1 MALEPRKV
9 AEVRQLCHPC
19 AGAMLCEAHPS
30 TPQTLAFQQLYT
42 LEVRVLHESHSPPP
56 HFEVQLPKNFW
67 RNSTGKSC
75 KSTHQVSPETSLQLP
90 SALSS
95 YSAGGRPSQS
105 WRSAKTGWAC
115 QLHFWPVNF
124 WFPRIAHPSTLR
136 KTKAKN
142 LTFWYL
148 WHSTGE

>member
-56 HFEVQLPKNFW
+56 HFEVQLPKKLLAQQH
-67 RNSTGKSC
+67 RK
-75 KSTHQVSPETSLQLP
+75 KLQKHSPGLPRDLTPAAISAQFLFGRRKAISKLKISQDWLSMSASLL
-90 SALSS
+90 
-95 YSAGGRPSQS
+95 
-105 WRSAKTGWAC
+105 
-115 QLHFWPVNF
+115 
-124 WFPRIAHPSTLR
+124 
-136 KTKAKN
+136 
-142 LTFWYL
+142 
-148 WHSTGE
+148 TGEFLIPQDCTPQYSTKNKS